1 VACGVRP
8 LPSSGPPLPLW
19 SGRSTLIFMATITS
33 QLEAMIADLQDLLK
47 DAEKT
52 DRGQKAAGTRV
63 RKGLQGLKK
72 SADETRKAILAL
84 RE

>member
-1 VACGVRP
+1 
-8 LPSSGPPLPLW
+8 
-19 SGRSTLIFMATITS
+19 MATITS
-33 QLEAMIADLQDLLK
+33 QLEAMITDLQALIV
-47 DAEKT
+47 DAEKV

-84 RE
+84 RD